1 MEKDNRQQAGIFSTD
16 RKSGQVIEKLI
27 FPLGL
32 AVIYIF
38 FDFLLGGGVLLQ
50 KNAFLTLI
58 SHTVIQAYIAWGLI
72 FVFSGGPDFSIAG
85 AMVLAA
91 NVGAVAVTDWKLG
104 YFGLF
109 FFCIVVTI
117 ALQMLATFVRI
128 RFKLPTW
135 VSGLAMLM
143 IYEAIGAVYTTS
155 RSSRGLTTIT
165 LGADQCRALG
175 KGVWPIIFLI
185 IGTVVM
191 HFIFSNTKVGI
202 HYRAASV
209 NSAVAGYMGI
219 DSKKA
224 QYIAAAVGAVS
235 VGIAAALTMSANAKL
250 DTYTGLGSI
259 SVIGKALA
267 TWLLAGAMEKRLSK
281 PICILLGAFFTA
293 FLFNVMTRLNVPSG
307 TWQDVA
313 NAGFILVFGALSFA
327 GTKEVIK

>member
-1 MEKDNRQQAGIFSTD
+1 MKKENKEHSGFFSTD
-16 RKSGQVIEKLI
+16 KKSGHIFEKLV

-32 AVIYIF
+32 CIMYVF
-38 FDFLLGGGVLLQ
+38 FDLLLGGGVLLQ

-58 SHTVIQAYIAWGLI
+58 SHTVMQAYIAWGLI
-72 FVFSGGPDFSIAG
+72 FIFSGGPDFSIAG

-91 NVGAVAVTDWKLG
+91 NVGAVAVTDWNMG

-109 FFCIVVTI
+109 FFCIAVTVV
-117 ALQMLATFVRI
+117 LQLIATFVRI
-128 RFKLPTW
+128 YFKLPTW

-143 IYEAIGAVYTTS
+143 IYEAIGAVYTSS
-155 RSSRGLTTIT
+155 RSARGLTTIT

-175 KGVWPIIFLI
+175 RGAWPTIFLI
-185 IGTVVM
+185 AGTVIM
-191 HFIFSNTKVGI
+191 HFIFSNTKAGLS
-202 HYRAASV
+202 YRAASV
-209 NSAVAGYMGI
+209 NSQVAGYMGI
-219 DSKKA
+219 NSKKA
-224 QYIAAAVGAVS
+224 QYVAAVIGAVS
-235 VGIAAALTMSANAKL
+235 VGIAAALTISTNSKLNAF
-250 DTYTGLGSI
+250 TGLGSI

-281 PICILLGAFFTA
+281 PVCILLGAFFTA

-327 GTKEVIK
+327 GTKEVVK